1 MELKFQLNGRDSA
14 FWYTNWFWTFQRM
27 SLKTTQISFINH
39 IQYVFHSSKTQYHK
53 AAYIEIVSI
62 KTDLIPEKEASLTET
77 SAFVETILYLAAY

>member
-1 MELKFQLNGRDSA
+1 M
-14 FWYTNWFWTFQRM
+14 
-27 SLKTTQISFINH
+27 
-39 IQYVFHSSKTQYHK
+39 FHSSKTQYHK